1 MPRVIK
7 KRANRGATK
16 AKMCGATYCRVDEAE
31 GGRYIQA
38 GQTYYTWSFRYGGT
52 YYQHERCGFPRP
64 SQLTQSKVSA
74 IYAAVEAAE
83 DELARLTW
91 EDAGKDAQE
100 ILGPV
105 AETAREVAQEYRD
118 AAESMGSAGEEME
131 AKADNIESWADEL
144 ESVTVDDWEEPDPG
158 DKDAPSLE
166 DAAAEW
172 VENFRSTIQEA
183 MSNLPE

>member
-1 MPRVIK
+1 MPRVIE

-16 AKMCGATYCRVDEAE
+16 AKLCAATYCRVDEAN

-52 YYQHERCGFPRP
+52 WYQHRDCGYPRP
-64 SQLTQSKVSA
+64 SQLTQAKVSA
-74 IYAAVEAAE
+74 IYAAQEAAE
-83 DELARLTW
+83 DELGRLTW
-91 EDAGKDAQE
+91 EDAGKDPQE

-131 AKADNIESWADEL
+131 AKADNIDSWADDL
-144 ESVTVDDWEEPDPG
+144 ESLSVDDWEEPDKG
-158 DKDAPSLE
+158 DEDAPSLE
-166 DAAAEW
+166 DAAQEW
-172 VENFRSTIQEA
+172 VDNFISEIQEA